1 MPHRVQLDFTDVGFS
16 ELQELKNK
24 SGEITT
30 ASVIRI
36 ALAIYK
42 WYLDTKYSDL
52 DIIVRDKNGDMER
65 IRFIP

>member
-30 ASVIRI
+30 ASVIRN

>member
-1 MPHRVQLDFTDVGFS
+1 LDFTDVGFS

-30 ASVIRI
+30 ASVIRN

-42 WYLDTKYSDL
+42 WYLDTKCSDL